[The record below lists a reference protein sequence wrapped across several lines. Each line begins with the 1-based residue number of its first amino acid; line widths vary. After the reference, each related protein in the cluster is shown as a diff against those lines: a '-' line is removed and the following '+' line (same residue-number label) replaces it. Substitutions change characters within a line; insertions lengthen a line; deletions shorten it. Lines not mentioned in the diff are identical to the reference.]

1 VKYDH
6 FVYILYM
13 FCMATWI
20 FHYLIENCVLIYHV
34 RSDI

>member
-20 FHYLIENCVLIYHV
+20 FHYLI
-34 RSDI
+34 